1 MKGQLNEAMS
11 GMTTVFAD
19 ALAGGDVKKFN
30 ENMKKGLYTEKD
42 LAKVAAHMKTLVSSE
57 QLANMLKAPDK
68 VVQRMINAWG
78 NLLMEL
84 NKAGFWDA
92 MSSGIESVTEALT
105 ELAPKVKY
113 AYGVISNLL
122 KFVWENKEVLI
133 PFAIG
138 LRMVGS
144 GIAIFTSAAAAG
156 RVLSMAGAFRILGTS
171 MVTAFLAPLAA
182 ISAVVLA
189 LDTYEAYTQHKKGLV
204 ADFRVNPEKE
214 HKVGNEWAQNVIDRA
229 NDVQANPDSLNP
241 LAKIQLA
248 TTIQKYVSVSGG
260 QSAQE
265 KHELVTKLRE
275 KISADVLNDD
285 SIAPYLEKLDA
296 PYRQRKQEEAESS
309 SAFLKSGGLSPNQTI
324 NITVQNTEPNVTK
337 DWLSSVLPSVL
348 GNALQQHVQKEAAFT
363 PNMLLR

>member
-1 MKGQLNEAMS
+1 M
-11 GMTTVFAD
+11 FAD
-19 ALAGGDVKKFN
+19 ALTGGD
-30 ENMKKGLYTEKD
+30 MKKLEAGMKSGQFKSFD
-42 LAKVAAHMKTLVSSE
+42 LLKVAAHMKELVDPK
-57 QLANMLKAPDK
+57 QLETMMKTPEK
-68 VVQRMINAWG
+68 QVIRMKNAWG
-78 NLLMEL
+78 SMVM
-84 NKAGFWDA
+84 A
-92 MSSGIESVTEALT
+92 MNNSGLW
-105 ELAPKVKY
+105 
-113 AYGVISNLL
+113 GVIADGIDTVTKSIVELTPHIKDIAGIIKNVSMFL
-122 KFVWENKEVLI
+122 WENKGVLI
-133 PFAIG
+133 PFALG

-144 GIAIFTSAAAAG
+144 GVAMFTSAAAAG
-156 RVLSMAGAFRILGTS
+156 RVLSMAGAFRILGMS

-241 LAKIQLA
+241 LAKVQLA